1 MRIAVAGGASL
12 VALALLAYALRGP
25 LIAAV
30 TAPLLSLL
38 TGYHVRYDSL
48 AVGHGVIAAT
58 GVTVDRGSEPI
69 LSAPRIDAT
78 YALRDIFPGGSHRFG
93 FLSVALERPHVT
105 LVHHADGSYNL
116 PFAPA
121 SSGPGAEGPAR
132 AAGAPLYFTARIRG
146 GTLDVIDRT
155 RADPSAR
162 DLRVTG
168 IALMRR
174 SRPTSARTTSCT
186 RRTRTAGGRIRSPSP
201 ARSICRTSLRSIIS
215 PRPCCRCA
223 GRSITRAT
231 RPRCGSTRAT
241 RARSTRVIS
250 RCTCA
255 PVRRPRIT

>member
-105 LVHHADGSYNL
+105 LVRPFERDADRPPRKDVAQRIGRIDARRAEDRL
-116 PFAPA
+116 APA
-121 SSGPGAEGPAR
+121 FDRHFFSGDR
-132 AAGAPLYFTARIRG
+132 AVPHREAVVY
-146 GTLDVIDRT
+146 RT
-155 RADPSAR
+155 W
-162 DLRVTG
+162 
-168 IALMRR
+168 
-174 SRPTSARTTSCT
+174 
-186 RRTRTAGGRIRSPSP
+186 
-201 ARSICRTSLRSIIS
+201 
-215 PRPCCRCA
+215 
-223 GRSITRAT
+223 
-231 RPRCGSTRAT
+231 
-241 RARSTRVIS
+241 
-250 RCTCA
+250 
-255 PVRRPRIT
+255 